1 MTGPLVAGF
10 FMLSWIGFFV
20 GFVLRVDSSRNWFAH
35 ISGAAAMSLLYGLV
49 PLVPLSRVLT
59 SKRENLRPAGR
70 RLLLISQAYL
80 GGLTLLTVV
89 VIVLR
94 FSGA

>member
-10 FMLSWIGFFV
+10 FLVSWVGFFA

-35 ISGAAAMSLLYGLV
+35 ISGAAAMSLLYALV
-49 PLVPLSRVLT
+49 PLVPLSRVLK

-70 RLLLISQAYL
+70 RLLLISKAYI
-80 GGLTLLTVV
+80 GGLTLLAVV
-89 VIVLR
+89 VVFLR
-94 FSGA
+94 F

>member
-1 MTGPLVAGF
+1 MTGLLVAGF
-10 FMLSWIGFFV
+10 FLLSWIGFFV
-20 GFVLRVDSSRNWFAH
+20 GFVVRVDSSRNWFAH
-35 ISGAAAMSLLYGLV
+35 ISGAAAMSLLYALV
-49 PLVPLSRVLT
+49 PLVPLSRVLK
-59 SKRENLRPAGR
+59 SKRQNLRPAGH

-80 GGLTLLTVV
+80 GGLTLLAVV

>member
-1 MTGPLVAGF
+1 
-10 FMLSWIGFFV
+10 MLSWLGFFV
-20 GFVLRVDSSRNWFAH
+20 GFVLRADSSRNWFVH
-35 ISGAAAMSLLYGLV
+35 ISGAAAVSLLYALV
-49 PLVPLSRVLT
+49 PFVPLSRVLK
-59 SKRENLRPAGR
+59 SQRENLKPAGR

-80 GGLTLLTVV
+80 GGLALLAVV